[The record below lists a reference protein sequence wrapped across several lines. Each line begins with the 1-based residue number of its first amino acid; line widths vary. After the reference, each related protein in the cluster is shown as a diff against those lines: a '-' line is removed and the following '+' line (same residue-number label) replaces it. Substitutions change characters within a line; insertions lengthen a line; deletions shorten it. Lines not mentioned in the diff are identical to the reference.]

1 MLNVERELKEF
12 AEAVVKKSKSN
23 LINNNGGRSKLASK
37 RLYRSIDYDLTASKS
52 GFSFSLDFEMAPYGQ
67 FVDKGVS
74 GTERKYQGAAGTY
87 RNSSKP
93 PTGHILKWVNI
104 KRLSLRDS
112 EGRFVKGGRLG
123 LAVIIAR
130 NIKKKGIKPSLFFT
144 NAFEKH
150 FKGLDKEL
158 QEAYALDLEEFM
170 DFTLNK

>member
-1 MLNVERELKEF
+1 MQCVH
-12 AEAVVKKSKSN
+12 
-23 LINNNGGRSKLASK
+23 K
-37 RLYRSIDYDLTASKS
+37 RVAL
-52 GFSFSLDFEMAPYGQ
+52 
-67 FVDKGVS
+67 
-74 GTERKYQGAAGTY
+74 
-87 RNSSKP
+87 
-93 PTGHILKWVNI
+93 WVNI

-144 NAFEKH
+144 KAFEKH

-170 DFTLNK
+170 EFTLKK